1 LNGTTTGIATLYSN
15 KRNEFDLNVNDN
27 TVFNP
32 SFGETYYPNS
42 TLGRIIRQGPGAGYR
57 NMFLGL
63 QQNHSYSFES
73 DGANPTAGGIVADVR
88 LINGKLSGTLEN
100 KSGKDWTD
108 VIVFVPSATVQ
119 KIGTLKAGEK
129 KNIPDG
135 AAVPGIN
142 LVETLTNSTSAQLI
156 VRGNFRNNN
165 NNYPLG
171 VMMYRNENGK
181 LVPDPDYR
189 RALVLESL
197 FGMNGEGLAANN
209 NRFYLV
215 GWNNM
220 AELPFSVPNKNVGT
234 YDLSLLFQGLS
245 FKG

>member
-1 LNGTTTGIATLYSN
+1 
-15 KRNEFDLNVNDN
+15 
-27 TVFNP
+27 
-32 SFGETYYPNS
+32 
-42 TLGRIIRQGPGAGYR
+42 
-57 NMFLGL
+57 MFLGL

-135 AAVPGIN
+135 AVVPGIN